1 MHTEY
6 IWPRRKAYSHQ
17 VFFPLLQSAWKLFL
31 HLFEFLP
38 AKPKIL
44 CCDCAKI
51 SICYFLFFIS
61 HIFIIM
67 ARLTT
72 IWHWALCEVWLQKTI
87 CKHFVFE
94 SFSRSRFILF
104 PSLHTWCHSGFEW
117 PYFRSAVFCDGSVIR
132 WEMPL
137 EGSTYLPQRRH
148 VSLHTNQCLDQAAI
162 LALRLGE
169 RLFLSNL
176 SNPSGPGSIATIC
189 SFYRSTSARSTGQR
203 MVSIARLDPR
213 SFSKQVCLGRWS
225 RLLGLGWECVCVD
238 SRICFQSMFASNIL
252 VYVLSIYLWSMYSG

>member
-1 MHTEY
+1 MT
-6 IWPRRKAYSHQ
+6 
-17 VFFPLLQSAWKLFL
+17 LFL

-38 AKPKIL
+38 AKPKY
-44 CCDCAKI
+44 CAVIVLKYRSVISFFYQSYIHNYGKI
-51 SICYFLFFIS
+51 DYN
-61 HIFIIM
+61 
-67 ARLTT
+67 LTLGSLWGLVT
-72 IWHWALCEVWLQKTI
+72 KNV

-94 SFSRSRFILF
+94 SFSRSRFVLF

-137 EGSTYLPQRRH
+137 EVSTYLPQHRH

-203 MVSIARLDPR
+203 MVSIATLDPR
-213 SFSKQVCLGRWS
+213 SFSKR
-225 RLLGLGWECVCVD
+225 
-238 SRICFQSMFASNIL
+238 FAWGDDL
-252 VYVLSIYLWSMYSG
+252 DCWV